1 MKEFFMFFVNLIES
15 GMQNYYLEIM
25 FSIAFI
31 TLIGICV
38 LILQDDKDFFKDFDV
53 ENFGIFVI
61 VSAMALVVGV
71 LWPLVVVVL
80 LFLIICLILKYI
92 VQYICNYI
100 LGRINK

>member
-1 MKEFFMFFVNLIES
+1 MKDFFMFFVNLIES

-25 FSIAFI
+25 FTIAFI
-31 TLIGICV
+31 TLIGFCI
-38 LILQDDKDFFKDFDV
+38 LILQDDKDFFKDFDI

-61 VSAMALVVGV
+61 ISVLALVVGLV
-71 LWPLVVVVL
+71 WPLVVVIL

-100 LGRINK
+100 LGRISK

>member
-31 TLIGICV
+31 TLIGICI

>member
-1 MKEFFMFFVNLIES
+1 
-15 GMQNYYLEIM
+15 M

-31 TLIGICV
+31 TLIEICI

-61 VSAMALVVGV
+61 VSVIALVVGV
-71 LWPLVVVVL
+71 VWPLVIVVL

-100 LGRINK
+100 LGRISK